1 MSFMSQLNDP
11 KMLAQFSAKQNNP
24 MSAYGMPQEK
34 IPKGY
39 RKGTVNQ
46 YTPQQMQLHE
56 NNFQYVDPNS
66 YLARLAQG
74 DQGLYDEYEAPAR
87 RQFDEYMG
95 NLANRFSN
103 TGMGARRG
111 SDFRNSANSAT
122 SNFVQDLASK
132 RHELRSQAVRDLM
145 DISNQLLGQRPQENF
160 LIEKQQKPNPWA
172 EIGGK
177 FAGAIPGAVAGFML
191 GGPVGAAAGGASS
204 FFGGGAG
211 GGGYGGGTSQGLS
224 PVRLGGNTSG
234 RYGLPTF
241 GGF

>member
-1 MSFMSQLNDP
+1 MSQLNDP
-11 KMLAQFSAKQNNP
+11 NMLAQFSGNQARSSYN
-24 MSAYGMPQEK
+24 MPREN

-56 NNFQYVDPNS
+56 GNFQYVSPDS

-87 RQFDEYMG
+87 RQFDEYLG
-95 NLANRFSN
+95 NVANRFSN
-103 TGMGARRG
+103 VGMGARRG
-111 SDFRNSANSAT
+111 SDFRNTVNSAT

-132 RHELRSQAVRDLM
+132 RNELRSQAVRDLM
-145 DISNQLLGQRPQENF
+145 NISNQLLGQRPQENF

-172 EIGGK
+172 EIGGR
-177 FAGAIPGAVAGFML
+177 FAAAVPGAVAGFMT
-191 GGPVGAAAGGASS
+191 GGPVGAAVGGASG
-204 FFGGGAG
+204 FAGGGGAG
-211 GGGYGGGTSQGLS
+211 MGSTSQGLS